1 MKDRCTLYGDSVL
14 GFRKMLM
21 CLMVVILS
29 VFPVFQE
36 PNALSVAIFVQGVS
50 NIDNFWDFL
59 KERDICKPLRSAIKV
74 LIFLSVLAIIIALL
88 NFMENIFS
96 ASYGGIIKVIALVA
110 VGFPIVVLWA
120 DSHMSAKVEEI
131 GGDKENV

>member
-21 CLMVVILS
+21 CLMVVLLS

-74 LIFLSVLAIIIALL
+74 LIWRYHKSDCPGGSRLPDSSSLGGQ
-88 NFMENIFS
+88 
-96 ASYGGIIKVIALVA
+96 SY
-110 VGFPIVVLWA
+110 
-120 DSHMSAKVEEI
+120 ECEC
-131 GGDKENV
+131 